1 MLPLTKK
8 GFAVYTELTY
18 VIIAL
23 IGFTVL
29 LKSGS
34 KPHARTQAA
43 KPPRRS
49 VRLTPEQRMKRRA
62 KALEKK
68 AQGTGLSQIERHELY
83 DLYART

>member
-1 MLPLTKK
+1 MSS
-8 GFAVYTELTY
+8 ELIY
-18 VIIAL
+18 VIIAV
-23 IGFTVL
+23 IGFAVL
-29 LKSGS
+29 FKSGS
-34 KPHARTQAA
+34 KPAAHAQAV
-43 KPPRRS
+43 KPARKS

>member
-8 GFAVYTELTY
+8 GFAVYTELIY

-23 IGFTVL
+23 IGFAVL
-29 LKSGS
+29 RKTANR
-34 KPHARTQAA
+34 PARTQAA

-68 AQGTGLSQIERHELY
+68 AQGTGLSQIERQELY